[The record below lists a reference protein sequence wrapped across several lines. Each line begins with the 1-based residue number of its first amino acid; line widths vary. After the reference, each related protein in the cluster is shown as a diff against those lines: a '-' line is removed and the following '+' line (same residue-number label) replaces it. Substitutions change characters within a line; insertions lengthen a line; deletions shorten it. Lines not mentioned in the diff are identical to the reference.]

1 MFGPDV
7 VEVERDVWA
16 LCPQQPLLLRVVLLR
31 ESGVPVL
38 VHCVSRTQPES
49 LCVLL
54 AEALEILMPSDP
66 LVLSPSA
73 AVVLTGLF
81 FKRPAG
87 SDQP

>member
-16 LCPQQPLLLRVVLLR
+16 LCPQQPLLLCVVLLR

-38 VHCVSRTQPES
+38 VRTVS
-49 LCVLL
+49 LCLL
-54 AEALEILMPSDP
+54 LDEALEILMPSDP

-73 AVVLTGLF
+73 AAVLTGLF
-81 FKRPAG
+81 FKGPAG
-87 SDQP
+87 SEAAVHRT